1 MLFLGRIGRLG
12 LNAAAS
18 TVLGLM
24 VLGGAAVAQDQGQA
38 QPKTPAPQAAPA
50 GEAAPPPPGWVV
62 NCTSVQTGLD
72 CRAGQSLFI
81 KETGQR
87 LLSVALRVPPDTK
100 KPTLL
105 MQVPLGIYLPAGVA
119 LQFGKDTARKIVL
132 QSCDQN
138 GCLAEYA
145 ITDAEIGAM
154 LKGADLTITI
164 QNLKQEPVAVQVPVL
179 GFPAAYAKIK

>member
-1 MLFLGRIGRLG
+1 MLGRGATLA
-12 LNAAAS
+12 N
-18 TVLGLM
+18 VLGFML
-24 VLGGAAVAQDQGQA
+24 LNSAVAQDQGQL
-38 QPKTPAPQAAPA
+38 QPKSTGQPQAPA
-50 GEAAPPPPGWVV
+50 GGVEPSPPPPGWVV
-62 NCTSVQTGLD
+62 NCTSVQGGLD

-87 LLSVALRVPPDTK
+87 LLSVALRVPLDTK
-100 KPTLL
+100 KPVLL
-105 MQVPLGIYLPAGVA
+105 LQVPLGIYLPAGVS

-154 LKGADLTITI
+154 LKGADLTISI
-164 QNLKQEPVAVQVPVL
+164 QNLKKEPVTVQVPVL